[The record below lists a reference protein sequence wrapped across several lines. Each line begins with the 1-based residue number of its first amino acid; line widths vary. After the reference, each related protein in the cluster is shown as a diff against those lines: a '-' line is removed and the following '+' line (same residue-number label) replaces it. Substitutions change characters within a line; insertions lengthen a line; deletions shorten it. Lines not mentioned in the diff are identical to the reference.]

1 MTGMIAT
8 TAIASLFYNTA
19 AACIRY
25 LYVRTSL
32 QVHVQET
39 IRRNQFIYKAIF
51 LVESLNLFNLASMF
65 LYQRGKT
72 GSEKSTLL
80 LYQTCLDPMNE
91 GCSFLYFLQYKTF
104 FYPIHIHHYKNCLYR
119 NTKLTC
125 GRLCP

>member
-39 IRRNQFIYKAIF
+39 IKRNQFIYKAMF

-91 GCSFLYFLQYKTF
+91 GCSFLYFLQYMTF
-104 FYPIHIHHYKNCLYR
+104 FLYNNTKNCHYR

>member
-1 MTGMIAT
+1 MQECILMTGMLAT
-8 TAIASLFYNTA
+8 TAIASLFYNA
-19 AACIRY
+19 AASCIRY

-32 QVHVQET
+32 QLHVQET
-39 IRRNQFIYKAIF
+39 IRRNQFIYKAMV
-51 LVESLNLFNLASMF
+51 LVESLNLFNLASVF

-104 FYPIHIHHYKNCLYR
+104 FPFTVISITKN
-119 NTKLTC
+119 
-125 GRLCP
+125 

>member
-1 MTGMIAT
+1 MQECILMTGMIAT

-19 AACIRY
+19 ASCIRY

-32 QVHVQET
+32 QLHVQET
-39 IRRNQFIYKAIF
+39 IRRNQFIYKAMV
-51 LVESLNLFNLASMF
+51 LVESLNLFNLASVF

-104 FYPIHIHHYKNCLYR
+104 FSFNVISITKN
-119 NTKLTC
+119 
-125 GRLCP
+125 

>member
-91 GCSFLYFLQYKTF
+91 GCIFLFLTLHDHFSSATIELSF
-104 FYPIHIHHYKNCLYR
+104 HYR

>member
-1 MTGMIAT
+1 MTGMLAT

-19 AACIRY
+19 ASCIRY

-39 IRRNQFIYKAIF
+39 IRRNQFIYKAMV
-51 LVESLNLFNLASMF
+51 LVESLNLFNLASVF

-80 LYQTCLDPMNE
+80 LYHACLDPMNE

-104 FYPIHIHHYKNCLYR
+104 FPFYCNKYH
-119 NTKLTC
+119 
-125 GRLCP
+125 